1 MKKNKEILKNLF
13 HVINFLYF
21 ARDNF
26 SLIKNKKI
34 KEKKLKQISMLEDW
48 SSDLQKKYIQNSNH
62 LTENEI
68 KKFFVMYQT
77 CSLIYD
83 LNFKELVDG
92 KEFHLQFDYSQLK
105 NEKN

>member
-26 SLIKNKKI
+26 SLIKNKKL
-34 KEKKLKQISMLEDW
+34 KEKKLKQISMLESW
-48 SSDLQKKYIQNSNH
+48 QADLSKKYIKNGDC
-62 LTENEI
+62 LAEDEM
-68 KKFFVMYQT
+68 KMFLVMYQT

-83 LNFKELVDG
+83 LN
-92 KEFHLQFDYSQLK
+92 S
-105 NEKN
+105 

>member
-26 SLIKNKKI
+26 SLIKNKKL
-34 KEKKLKQISMLEDW
+34 KEKKLKQISMLESW
-48 SSDLQKKYIQNSNH
+48 QADLSKKYIKNGDC
-62 LTENEI
+62 LAEDEM
-68 KKFFVMYQT
+68 KMFLVMYQT

-83 LNFKELVDG
+83 LNFKELING
-92 KEFHLQFDYSQLK
+92 KEFHLQFDYSQK
-105 NEKN
+105 

>member
-1 MKKNKEILKNLF
+1 MKENKEILKNLF

-21 ARDNF
+21 AKDNF
-26 SLIKNKKI
+26 SLIKNKKL

-48 SSDLQKKYIQNSNH
+48 SSDLQKKYIKNSNH
-62 LTENEI
+62 LTEDEM

-83 LNFKELVDG
+83 LNFKELING
-92 KEFHLQFDYSQLK
+92 KEFHLQVDYSQK
-105 NEKN
+105 